1 MTWAV
6 CRDCG
11 GTFERSDNE
20 AWKVRCVPC
29 FKKSKRAESAAADS
43 YWPDRCAAAESAAAT
58 LKREVSALQCQLYSE
73 RQTVEALIKKQNG
86 KQGGSLD
93 RELAEHWR
101 ALMQLAHPDKHGGS
115 PGATR
120 ITAWLNGIKERLPCA

>member
-29 FKKSKRAESAAADS
+29 FKKSKRAESAAIDS
-43 YWPDRCAAAESAAAT
+43 YWIDRATVAENKVAALE
-58 LKREVSALQCQLYSE
+58 CQLYQE
-73 RQTVEALIKKQNG
+73 RQTVEALIANQHKRPVS
-86 KQGGSLD
+86 SLD